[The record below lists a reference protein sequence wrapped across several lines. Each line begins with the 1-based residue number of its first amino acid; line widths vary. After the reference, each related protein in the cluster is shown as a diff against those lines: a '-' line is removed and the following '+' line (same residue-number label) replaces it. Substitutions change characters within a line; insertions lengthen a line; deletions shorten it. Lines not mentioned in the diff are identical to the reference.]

1 MYVMKCSEDGEF
13 LAGGLQ
19 PFGNIELNPASCV
32 LNYGQ
37 VIYSNACTFWASFSA
52 GFIDPFFIQIDL
64 FFFMIKGCHW
74 CFQNFMHSSALADLL
89 CYCCFLIQT
98 NYDAAQNSPMKFLGK
113 QTENKIYLGIS
124 TQDCLKL
131 APSKV
136 RKLLHQS
143 IIAHFYRLLRLN
155 SIPN

>member
-1 MYVMKCSEDGEF
+1 LIDNNRETSGLTDISWENLGFNPVKTDFMYVMKCSEDGEF

-74 CFQNFMHSSALADLL
+74 CFQNFMYSSALADLL
-89 CYCCFLIQT
+89 CYCCFLI
-98 NYDAAQNSPMKFLGK
+98 
-113 QTENKIYLGIS
+113 
-124 TQDCLKL
+124 
-131 APSKV
+131 
-136 RKLLHQS
+136 
-143 IIAHFYRLLRLN
+143 
-155 SIPN
+155 